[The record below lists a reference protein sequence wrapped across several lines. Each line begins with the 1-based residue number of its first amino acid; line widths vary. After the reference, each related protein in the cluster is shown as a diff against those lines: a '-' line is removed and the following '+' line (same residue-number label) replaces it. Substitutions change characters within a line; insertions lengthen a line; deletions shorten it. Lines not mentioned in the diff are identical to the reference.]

1 MGGVALEPETIDRHD
16 VVLSRMQTLIDELDR
31 SLDRVRALLTAA
43 LERNDA
49 LRQERNEL
57 RERCN
62 KLMHRLQ
69 ELEVREQ

>member
-1 MGGVALEPETIDRHD
+1 MHDPETVERHEL
-16 VVLSRMQTLIDELDR
+16 VIGRMQTLIDELDR
-31 SLDRVRALLTAA
+31 SLARVRALLAAA